1 MHRLI
6 PMLVRSPLTRVY
18 FETLRMCWVSRVI
31 LAPADNS
38 LGGAPMS
45 PIRGA
50 EEGYKGLGRSVRL
63 NVDVAESSE
72 SDWDCGSNDA
82 EGGEVLVRSSVSDSF
97 CCENSFGGAD
107 VQPSTFFVFLHVSSQ
122 VKECALLLQR
132 LSASNQI
139 LQASVFAFRIILCCV
154 AAAVVVKAC
163 VVMWTR
169 CGGLLL
175 CFIFIQDAAL
185 ERCVTTWLKQL
196 QQV

>member
-97 CCENSFGGAD
+97 CCENAFGGAD
-107 VQPSTFFVFLHVSSQ
+107 VQPSTFFVFYMCRRRS
-122 VKECALLLQR
+122 R
-132 LSASNQI
+132 SA
-139 LQASVFAFRIILCCV
+139 LCCCSV
-154 AAAVVVKAC
+154 CQPAIKSCRLVSLLFALFCAVL
-163 VVMWTR
+163 R
-169 CGGLLL
+169 
-175 CFIFIQDAAL
+175 Q
-185 ERCVTTWLKQL
+185 RWL
-196 QQV
+196 